1 MFSRNDL
8 GRAVSGKVCVRTGA
22 AALAACLCLAA
33 AGCVTSQISKQATP
47 LANATVPVV
56 EETAQAYRD
65 AESAYEL
72 SQDYAATT
80 AFDVTEPVYN
90 PRTIHVLLT
99 DDQIE
104 ARVKVLAALQFYVKD
119 VIAISSGT
127 DSPALDDASKSLGGD
142 IAGLGNTLE
151 PSIDSILK
159 IAPAT
164 ESTTETVVSTTAG
177 TTTTSATTSSSS
189 PVPLVSSG
197 TQNIISTG
205 LDALG
210 QFLVYRTIQK
220 NLPGK
225 IEAMDPVV
233 EQLCKLLASDVSI
246 LQGIEHRD
254 YDTIIDHQT
263 LYLRENANKI
273 DPDLRRNEIMKLP
286 QFARQQR
293 AADES
298 LNTLQA
304 NLLKLYLTHHAMAAA
319 AQGNNPESL
328 KDKLGDL
335 QTAGASLGKF
345 YSSLQ

>member
-1 MFSRNDL
+1 MLSRDDL
-8 GRAVSGKVCVRTGA
+8 GRAVSGNVCVRTGA
-22 AALAACLCLAA
+22 AALAACLCLTAT
-33 AGCVTSQISKQATP
+33 GCVTSQISKQATP
-47 LANATVPVV
+47 LANATAPVV
-56 EETAQAYRD
+56 DQTALAYRN
-65 AESAYEL
+65 AEAAYEL

-80 AFDVTEPVYN
+80 QFDAAEPVYN

-99 DDQIE
+99 EDQIQ
-104 ARVKVLAALQFYVKD
+104 ARVKVLAAFQLYVKS
-119 VIAISSGT
+119 VIAISAGT

-159 IAPAT
+159 ITPET
-164 ESTTETVVSTTAG
+164 ESTTQTIVSTTAG
-177 TTTTSATTSSSS
+177 TTTTSSTTSSST

-197 TQNIISTG
+197 VQNGISTA

-220 NLPGK
+220 DLPGK
-225 IEAMDPVV
+225 IETMDPAV
-233 EQLCKLLASDVSI
+233 EQLCKTLANDVTI
-246 LQGIEHRD
+246 LQGEEHRD
-254 YDTIIDHQT
+254 YDRVINQQT
-263 LYLRENANKI
+263 LFLRENKDKM
-273 DPDLRRNEIMKLP
+273 DPGV
-286 QFARQQR
+286 RQQAIMLLPALAR
-293 AADES
+293 RQHATDES

-304 NLLKLYLTHHAMAAA
+304 NLLKLYLTHHALAAA

-335 QTAGASLGKF
+335 QAAGASLGKF